1 MDPKVSN
8 NITPILLL
16 GPDGRA
22 AKKRIFQKIIKKKE
36 IEQKEKT
43 TKIPYWHKTCR

>member
-1 MDPKVSN
+1 MPMDPKVSN

-22 AKKRIFQKIIKKKE
+22 AKKRKKIIKKKRNR
-36 IEQKEKT
+36 
-43 TKIPYWHKTCR
+43 TKRNNYKNSLLA

>member
-22 AKKRIFQKIIKKKE
+22 AKKKNFSKNNKKKRNRT
-36 IEQKEKT
+36 KRNNN
-43 TKIPYWHKTCR
+43 KIPYWHKTCR

>member
-22 AKKRIFQKIIKKKE
+22 AKKRIIQKIKKKE